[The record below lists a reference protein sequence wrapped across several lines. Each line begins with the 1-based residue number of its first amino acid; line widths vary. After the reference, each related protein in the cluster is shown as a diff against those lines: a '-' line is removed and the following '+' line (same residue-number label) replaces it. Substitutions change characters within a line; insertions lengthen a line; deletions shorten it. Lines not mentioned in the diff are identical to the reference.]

1 MNKKQIIP
9 SVNFHLW
16 ESCNMKC
23 GFCFA
28 TFQDVKQT
36 VLPKGH
42 LPKNEAI
49 KIVQQLAD
57 FGFQKITFAG
67 GEPTLC
73 PWLTDLI
80 KQAKE
85 KGMTTMIVTNGSKLT
100 NEFLE
105 ENKKHLDWIA
115 ISIDSINETTNSSI
129 GRAIS
134 GNKVLTK
141 EYYNS
146 VTSRIK
152 KYNYRLKINTVVN
165 KYNFKENMVELISEA
180 NPERWKVL
188 QVLPIENQNDK
199 NINDFI
205 ISENE
210 FDNFLKNHKEV
221 ESMISEN
228 NNEMKGSYAMVD
240 PAGRFFDNTKGFHN
254 YSKPIIEVGTD
265 LAIQEMNYDFSK
277 FIKRKGLYNW

>member
-1 MNKKQIIP
+1 
-9 SVNFHLW
+9 
-16 ESCNMKC
+16 MKC

-152 KYNYRLKINTVVN
+152 KYKHRLKINTVVN